1 MHARLA
7 SPSPGLLRAIYRALL
22 ALAALPSCGWSDA
35 LDSDPKA
42 WNPERL
48 AVAEPAP
55 SSSGEAGAPAVPVPA
70 SCDDEP
76 PLQLVLERSAPGES
90 SHRVGEPCLAGCHE
104 AGGSARLAFA
114 AAGSAYQ
121 AQGSR
126 VVASPGSVVQGIGGT
141 ALQVDAC
148 GNFYA
153 IAESLKTAPQ
163 QTQPWVRS
171 PTFRRMEKSLAK
183 DSKAGD
189 CNQSGCHDFSGRLNA
204 GIYF

>member
-1 MHARLA
+1 VLA
-7 SPSPGLLRAIYRALL
+7 STRVRLLCAGCLSLTAL
-22 ALAALPSCGWSDA
+22 SCAWSDA

-42 WNPERL
+42 WNPEKL

-55 SSSGEAGAPAVPVPA
+55 SPSGDAGAPAVPA

-76 PLQLVLERSAPGES
+76 PLQLALEQSAPGES

-104 AGGSARLAFA
+104 PGGSARLAFA

-126 VVASPGSVVQGIGGT
+126 VAASPGSVVQGIGGT
-141 ALQVDAC
+141 ALPVDAC

-171 PTFRRMEKSLAK
+171 PTFHRMEKSLAK
-183 DSKAGD
+183 NSKAGD